1 MNNPSDREMSFQ
13 HSASFE
19 PGEISGNV
27 RLGKLEMMYEELFAE
42 VIEDGI
48 ITAEERQKLDT
59 MAESLGLD
67 RARLRNIEVALQAGA
82 GASYLIDYARQIDD
96 DWLDGVETV
105 GVTSGASAPEDR
117 VQGVLEELKARGVS
131 ALEEIKVR
139 DEDMVFVPPREMKL
153 LRMAKL
159 GG

>member
-1 MNNPSDREMSFQ
+1 M
-13 HSASFE
+13 
-19 PGEISGNV
+19 
-27 RLGKLEMMYEELFAE
+27 LE
-42 VIEDGI
+42 
-48 ITAEERQKLDT
+48 
-59 MAESLGLD
+59 
-67 RARLRNIEVALQAGA
+67 GA
-82 GASYLIDYARQIDD
+82 Q
-96 DWLDGVETV
+96 TV

-159 GG
+159 GS